1 MYFLFTI
8 IALALIFD
16 YINGFHDAANSIA
29 TIVSTKVLTP
39 FQAVLWAA
47 VFNFAAFFIF
57 KDHGVADTVAKT
69 VDPAKIEKAGM
80 LTVVFAGL
88 IAAICWNL
96 LTWWF
101 GIPSSSS
108 HTLIGGFA
116 GAGIAAGGMDAVNA
130 EPILKV
136 ASFIFLAPLV
146 GMIIAFIISV
156 WFIYSF
162 RNGPAPRIVSLL
174 IILGVIYFL
183 YTHIETDPN
192 EIKSHYESYFWQVV
206 FYSKNFKWI
215 LLAFILLVMAV
226 FTFWLNTLNATKA
239 NTWFKRLQLVS
250 SAAFSIGHGGNDAQ
264 KVMGIITAALIANGN
279 IATFEQMPAWVPI
292 ACYSAIGLGT
302 MSGGWKIV
310 KTMGT
315 RITKVTPFE
324 GVAAET
330 AGAITLFVTEALK
343 IPVSTT
349 HTITGSIMGV
359 GATKRLSAVRWGV
372 TLHLLWA
379 WILTIPVSALL
390 AAGIFYLVHFFI

>member
-1 MYFLFTI
+1 MSFIFI
-8 IALALIFD
+8 VIGLALIFD

-29 TIVSTKVLTP
+29 TVVSTKVLTP

-69 VDPAKIEKAGM
+69 VDPTKIEKAGM
-80 LTVVFAGL
+80 LTVVFSGL
-88 IAAICWNL
+88 IAAIAWNL
-96 LTWWF
+96 FTWWF

-116 GAGIAAGGMDAVNA
+116 GAGIAAGGLDAVNS

-136 ASFIFLAPLV
+136 AAFIFLAPMV

-162 RNGPAPRIVSLL
+162 RKGPAPQIISLL

-183 YTHIETDPN
+183 YTHIETDP
-192 EIKSHYESYFWQVV
+192 EKIQSHYESIIWKVV

-215 LLAFILLVMAV
+215 LLAFILIVMAV
-226 FTFWLNTLNATKA
+226 FTFWLNTLNAAKA

-279 IATFEQMPAWVPI
+279 IASFEQMPTWVPI

-372 TLHLLWA
+372 TINLLWA
-379 WILTIPVSALL
+379 WILTIPVSALV
-390 AAGIFYLVHFFI
+390 AAGIFYLVKMFI